1 MVSEQEAQQL
11 IAKHNA
17 YKSHAESISQ
27 QIQSLQMSILDCDRA
42 IQTLD
47 GIAGGPKDTMIPI
60 GSGSFVYATI
70 TEPDKVVVGV
80 GAGIS
85 AEKSTEDAKD
95 ILSSRK
101 DNIMK
106 VVEQLNGT
114 LADVSKELQNI
125 QAIMSQHAPVAQ

>member
-1 MVSEQEAQQL
+1 MVSEQETQQL

-17 YKSHAESISQ
+17 YQSHAESISQ

-47 GIAGGPKDTMIPI
+47 GIAGGSKDTMIPI

-70 TEPDKVVVGV
+70 NEPDKVVVGV

-85 AEKSTEDAKD
+85 AEKKTEDAKD
-95 ILSSRK
+95 ILSNRK
-101 DNIMK
+101 DKLMT
-106 VVEQLNGT
+106 VVEQLNST

>member
-1 MVSEQEAQQL
+1 MVSEQETQQL

-17 YKSHAESISQ
+17 YQSHAESISQ

-70 TEPDKVVVGV
+70 NEPDKVVVGV

-85 AEKSTEDAKD
+85 AEKKTEDAKD
-95 ILSSRK
+95 ILSNRK
-101 DNIMK
+101 DKLMT
-106 VVEQLNGT
+106 VVEQLNST

>member
-11 IAKHNA
+11 IEKHNA
-17 YKSHAESISQ
+17 YKSHAESINQ

-47 GIAGGPKDTMIPI
+47 GIVGGPKDTMIPI

-70 TEPDKVVVGV
+70 SEPNKVVVGV

-85 AEKSTEDAKD
+85 AEKTTEDAKD
-95 ILSSRK
+95 ILSNRK

-125 QAIMSQHAPVAQ
+125 QAIMSQYAPVAQ

>member
-11 IAKHNA
+11 VAKHNA
-17 YKSHAESISQ
+17 YQSHAESISQ

-70 TEPDKVVVGV
+70 NEPDKVVVGV

-85 AEKSTEDAKD
+85 AEKKTEDAKD
-95 ILSSRK
+95 ILSNRK
-101 DNIMK
+101 DKLMT
-106 VVEQLNGT
+106 VVEQLNST